1 MIFAVLQVIAF
12 KLPARQVIRILAGLC
27 FTFLGLTLFLV
38 GVNGAFMDVGKI
50 VGSKLAS
57 MDSKLPLI
65 LIGFALGC
73 VTVLAEPAVYVLTH
87 QIEDVTSGYVRR
99 KVVLISLAIG
109 VGVSVALSMIRI
121 IIPEVKLWHY
131 LLPGYVLSLAMSF
144 YVPSCS

>member
-1 MIFAVLQVIAF
+1 
-12 KLPARQVIRILAGLC
+12 
-27 FTFLGLTLFLV
+27 
-38 GVNGAFMDVGKI
+38 MDVGKI

-73 VTVLAEPAVYVLTH
+73 VTVLAEPAVYVLTP

-109 VGVSVALSMIRI
+109 VAL
-121 IIPEVKLWHY
+121 
-131 LLPGYVLSLAMSF
+131 GGAF
-144 YVPSCS
+144 DD